1 MSVQIGENL
10 KSLRKSMGLTQQQV
24 ADKLNISRVNY
35 TRYETNASNPDFQT
49 LVALADF
56 YDVSLDLIFGRKGY
70 YLCCYRLPPVS
81 GKNPNQRHIS
91 TKNMQLKNRSLKPK
105 GAVLICRFDIYSCI
119 FVLLTSFSDETVLSG
134 ESGVSFDMGI
144 LRNRVR
150 KDSVL

>member
-24 ADKLNISRVNY
+24 ADKLDISRVNY

-70 YLCCYRLPPVS
+70 YL
-81 GKNPNQRHIS
+81 
-91 TKNMQLKNRSLKPK
+91 
-105 GAVLICRFDIYSCI
+105 
-119 FVLLTSFSDETVLSG
+119 
-134 ESGVSFDMGI
+134 
-144 LRNRVR
+144 
-150 KDSVL
+150 

>member
-24 ADKLNISRVNY
+24 ANKLNISRVNY

-70 YLCCYRLPPVS
+70 YL
-81 GKNPNQRHIS
+81 
-91 TKNMQLKNRSLKPK
+91 
-105 GAVLICRFDIYSCI
+105 
-119 FVLLTSFSDETVLSG
+119 
-134 ESGVSFDMGI
+134 
-144 LRNRVR
+144 
-150 KDSVL
+150 

>member
-56 YDVSLDLIFGRKGY
+56 YDVSLDLIFGRNGY
-70 YLCCYRLPPVS
+70 YL
-81 GKNPNQRHIS
+81 
-91 TKNMQLKNRSLKPK
+91 
-105 GAVLICRFDIYSCI
+105 
-119 FVLLTSFSDETVLSG
+119 
-134 ESGVSFDMGI
+134 
-144 LRNRVR
+144 
-150 KDSVL
+150 

>member
-35 TRYETNASNPDFQT
+35 SRYETNASNPDFQT

-70 YLCCYRLPPVS
+70 YL
-81 GKNPNQRHIS
+81 
-91 TKNMQLKNRSLKPK
+91 
-105 GAVLICRFDIYSCI
+105 
-119 FVLLTSFSDETVLSG
+119 
-134 ESGVSFDMGI
+134 
-144 LRNRVR
+144 
-150 KDSVL
+150 

>member
-24 ADKLNISRVNY
+24 ADKLNIPRVNY

-70 YLCCYRLPPVS
+70 YL
-81 GKNPNQRHIS
+81 
-91 TKNMQLKNRSLKPK
+91 
-105 GAVLICRFDIYSCI
+105 
-119 FVLLTSFSDETVLSG
+119 
-134 ESGVSFDMGI
+134 
-144 LRNRVR
+144 
-150 KDSVL
+150 

>member
-49 LVALADF
+49 LVAIADF

-70 YLCCYRLPPVS
+70 YL
-81 GKNPNQRHIS
+81 
-91 TKNMQLKNRSLKPK
+91 
-105 GAVLICRFDIYSCI
+105 
-119 FVLLTSFSDETVLSG
+119 
-134 ESGVSFDMGI
+134 
-144 LRNRVR
+144 
-150 KDSVL
+150 

>member
-10 KSLRKSMGLTQQQV
+10 KSLRKSMGFTQQQV

-70 YLCCYRLPPVS
+70 YL
-81 GKNPNQRHIS
+81 
-91 TKNMQLKNRSLKPK
+91 
-105 GAVLICRFDIYSCI
+105 
-119 FVLLTSFSDETVLSG
+119 
-134 ESGVSFDMGI
+134 
-144 LRNRVR
+144 
-150 KDSVL
+150 

>member
-1 MSVQIGENL
+1 MSVQIGDNL

-70 YLCCYRLPPVS
+70 YL
-81 GKNPNQRHIS
+81 
-91 TKNMQLKNRSLKPK
+91 
-105 GAVLICRFDIYSCI
+105 
-119 FVLLTSFSDETVLSG
+119 
-134 ESGVSFDMGI
+134 
-144 LRNRVR
+144 
-150 KDSVL
+150 

>member
-56 YDVSLDLIFGRKGY
+56 YDVSLELIFGRKGY
-70 YLCCYRLPPVS
+70 YL
-81 GKNPNQRHIS
+81 
-91 TKNMQLKNRSLKPK
+91 
-105 GAVLICRFDIYSCI
+105 
-119 FVLLTSFSDETVLSG
+119 
-134 ESGVSFDMGI
+134 
-144 LRNRVR
+144 
-150 KDSVL
+150 

>member
-24 ADKLNISRVNY
+24 ADKLSISRVNY

-70 YLCCYRLPPVS
+70 YL
-81 GKNPNQRHIS
+81 
-91 TKNMQLKNRSLKPK
+91 
-105 GAVLICRFDIYSCI
+105 
-119 FVLLTSFSDETVLSG
+119 
-134 ESGVSFDMGI
+134 
-144 LRNRVR
+144 
-150 KDSVL
+150 

>member
-49 LVALADF
+49 LVALADI

-70 YLCCYRLPPVS
+70 YL
-81 GKNPNQRHIS
+81 
-91 TKNMQLKNRSLKPK
+91 
-105 GAVLICRFDIYSCI
+105 
-119 FVLLTSFSDETVLSG
+119 
-134 ESGVSFDMGI
+134 
-144 LRNRVR
+144 
-150 KDSVL
+150 

>member
-10 KSLRKSMGLTQQQV
+10 KSLRKSMELTQQQV

-70 YLCCYRLPPVS
+70 YL
-81 GKNPNQRHIS
+81 
-91 TKNMQLKNRSLKPK
+91 
-105 GAVLICRFDIYSCI
+105 
-119 FVLLTSFSDETVLSG
+119 
-134 ESGVSFDMGI
+134 
-144 LRNRVR
+144 
-150 KDSVL
+150 